1 MTDDEYHKNLMK
13 HSLSILESDGI
24 LGNKI
29 GNTKNTQY
37 EKSIESE
44 PVFSEEKKS
53 TTEVPQYFYD
63 ISTNLFI
70 PPSL

>member
-13 HSLSILESDGI
+13 HSLSILGSNGI
-24 LGNKI
+24 LGNK
-29 GNTKNTQY
+29 KNTQY